1 MNKNKLMIGAAV
13 VVVVLGGWLL
23 FRGGEENRVVPVS
36 EMILGQWQ
44 AVEDAQLVREFKEGG
59 AVTDWYGGAEVMTGV
74 WNLFNGKEAPPALFV
89 TADEETI
96 YLRMTLTGEER
107 DALYFRVENVDAENL
122 ELVYVGPG
130 GVLEFTRV
138 GSEPEAE

>member
-1 MNKNKLMIGAAV
+1 MNKKQLMIGAAV
-13 VVVVLGGWLL
+13 IVVVLGGWLL
-23 FRGGEENRVVPVS
+23 FRGEEDAAVPAS

-59 AVTDWYGGAEVMTGV
+59 VVTDWYGGAEVMTGV
-74 WNLFNGKEAPPALFV
+74 WNLFNGSEAPPALFL
-89 TADEETI
+89 TEDEETV
-96 YLRMTLTGEER
+96 YLRMTLTGQER
-107 DALYFRVENVDAENL
+107 DALYFRVENVDEENL

-138 GSEPEAE
+138 GSEAEAE

>member
-1 MNKNKLMIGAAV
+1 MIGAAV
-13 VVVVLGGWLL
+13 IVVILGGWLL
-23 FRGGEENRVVPVS
+23 FRGEEDAAVPAS

-59 AVTDWYGGAEVMTGV
+59 IVTDWYGGAEVMTGV
-74 WNLFNGKEAPPALFV
+74 WGLFNGKEAPPELFL
-89 TADEETI
+89 TQDEETV

-138 GSEPEAE
+138 GTETE

>member
-13 VVVVLGGWLL
+13 VLVVLGGWLL
-23 FRGGEENRVVPVS
+23 FRGEEDAAVPVS

-44 AVEDAQLVREFKEGG
+44 AVDDAQLVREFKPEGV
-59 AVTDWYGGAEVMTGV
+59 VTDWYGGAEVMTGV
-74 WNLFNGKEAPPALFV
+74 WSIFNGAEAPAELYL
-89 TADEETI
+89 TQDEETV

-107 DALYFRVENVDAENL
+107 DALYFRVENVDQENL

-138 GSEPEAE
+138 GVETE